1 MATIT
6 DDRIPL
12 DQWGVWTVTTRPAPM
27 LSTTGE
33 MSTAPVITTQSP
45 MSASI
50 MARNDA
56 ARTGSGDVGDPVS
69 TSAINLWTGPR
80 KRFPA
85 PAASRTAKVGPTG
98 EVMRDS
104 LPEVR
109 ITRGFVHVALVACLW
124 GTVVPTLEAASA
136 GSAVQPPRESAAASA
151 RRTLTEGRYPGAAF
165 MARPELVRDAVAAV
179 GLAMSTVDMRDATY
193 LAARR
198 KVSDGVAARMKI
210 DADRLAKAWS
220 RAPRDHQ
227 IAVLVAL
234 TQLGVRY
241 VEGEEDPYRQVDCSG
256 LLWYAWRSA
265 GVDMPRQA
273 VSQLDK
279 RMRIEPEDALAGDVV
294 GYGTH
299 VHIYLGVD
307 SAMVHAPFS
316 GRMVK
321 LKHMPPEQL
330 AVSAWANPS
339 NIATFRL

>member
-1 MATIT
+1 
-6 DDRIPL
+6 
-12 DQWGVWTVTTRPAPM
+12 
-27 LSTTGE
+27 
-33 MSTAPVITTQSP
+33 
-45 MSASI
+45 
-50 MARNDA
+50 
-56 ARTGSGDVGDPVS
+56 
-69 TSAINLWTGPR
+69 
-80 KRFPA
+80 
-85 PAASRTAKVGPTG
+85 
-98 EVMRDS
+98 MRDS

-109 ITRGFVHVALVACLW
+109 KSRGFARVVLAACLW
-124 GTVVPTLEAASA
+124 GAVVPTLDAAAADSA
-136 GSAVQPPRESAAASA
+136 AQPPQESKATAP
-151 RRTLTEGRYPGAAF
+151 RRPLTDGRYPGAAF
-165 MARPELVRDAVAAV
+165 MARPALVRDAVAAV
-179 GLAMSTVDMRDATY
+179 GLAMSTMDMRDPAY

-198 KVSDGVAARMKI
+198 KVSDAVAARMKI

-241 VEGEEDPYRQVDCSG
+241 VEGEEDPYRRVDPSG
-256 LLWYAWRSA
+256 LLWYAWRAA

-279 RMRIEPEDALAGDVV
+279 RMRIEPDAAVAGDVV

-316 GRMVK
+316 GKMGK

-330 AVSAWANPS
+330 AISAWANPS